1 MKKKNKA
8 PHGGKLAALPLAD
21 FVKRFTSTAKA
32 TGQTPEEASE
42 EACVLYD
49 QLTNNHFKPCK
60 YEP

>member
-32 TGQTPEEASE
+32 TGQTPEEASKD
-42 EACVLYD
+42 AYCLYEK
-49 QLTNNHFKPCK
+49 LNENHFKPRK
-60 YEP
+60 K